1 MTKTRRTGRSGGAL
15 GGGDND
21 NRDGTEGMGE
31 GGKKEE
37 GGETDLVLGVLYEIG
52 TGRGFP
58 IAEQAKLQSDEI

>member
-1 MTKTRRTGRSGGAL
+1 
-15 GGGDND
+15 
-21 NRDGTEGMGE
+21 MGE